1 MADRIH
7 MLASAFVRPPA
18 ARTLG
23 LALFGLLALSSV
35 GIASPP
41 APPAAPYVYVPRAH
55 LLDVKRAFVNAG
67 TASLPGAGL
76 RSFRYSDTG
85 TSGTERFEIHWYAN
99 PPGIPPGVVV
109 LLESLQ
115 ERSPVV
121 KNHVLRVNEKSE
133 GNIRS
138 VIEIPPDEI
147 RQTGRVL
154 KWRVRVVWRGRLLA
168 SQTSDNWEG

>member
-7 MLASAFVRPPA
+7 MLASAFSRRSAVRN
-18 ARTLG
+18 LFF
-23 LALFGLLALSSV
+23 ALLCLLALAA
-35 GIASPP
+35 GAP
-41 APPAAPYVYVPRAH
+41 AETAVPYVYVPRAH
-55 LLDVKRAFVNAG
+55 LLDVNRAFVHSG
-67 TASLPGAGL
+67 TAPPPGAGL
-76 RSFRYSDTG
+76 RSFREPDTG

-115 ERSPVV
+115 ERSAVV
-121 KNHVLRVNEKSE
+121 KNHVLCVNEKSE

-147 RQTGRVL
+147 RTAGRVL

-168 SQTSDNWEG
+168 SQTSENWDG